1 MDSCRATN
9 RQGAR
14 CANRPMKAQA
24 VCRIHGGA
32 SPQALAKAEERMRAL
47 VHPSISRL
55 GDLVDEGEFSAI
67 RYVLDWAGFKAAD
80 KVEGDQQI
88 TITVK
93 REEPVPLVLER
104 TIEHRLTNG
113 HNGTHD

>member
-1 MDSCRATN
+1 MHGQS
-9 RQGAR
+9 
-14 CANRPMKAQA
+14 
-24 VCRIHGGA
+24 VCRMHGGS

-47 VHPSISRL
+47 VHPSISQL
-55 GDLVDEGEFSAI
+55 AELIDDGEFSAI

-80 KVEGDQQI
+80 KVEGEQQI

-93 REEPVPLVLER
+93 REEAPPLILER
-104 TIEHRLTNG
+104 TTYRALNGDANG